1 MKFITNYKGITRG
14 WSGLRPLILSVTHMN
29 TRTRHIRNC
38 RSHERLWNDRCID
51 KNLKDDWL
59 TELNKLKSF
68 NLVSICEGISERR
81 GELIYERPHVNLKI
95 RPEYFYVVSK
105 GFDERI
111 INIETLQNIF
121 SLINTELDFE
131 LKRSF
136 KRGRDFNYR
145 EDIVLRIAFKKQRI
159 SERIDEETINW
170 FEKIIP
176 QIGSFD
182 KFISVLK

>member
-1 MKFITNYKGITRG
+1 M
-14 WSGLRPLILSVTHMN
+14 
-29 TRTRHIRNC
+29 HIRNC

-68 NLVSICEGISERR
+68 NFVSICEGICERR
-81 GELIYERPHVNLKI
+81 GKLIYERPHVNLKI

-121 SLINTELDFE
+121 SLINTEIDFE

-136 KRGRDFNYR
+136 RRVRDFSYR

-159 SERIDEETINW
+159 SKRIDEETIDW
-170 FEKIIP
+170 FAKIIP
-176 QIGSFD
+176 QIESFD
-182 KFISVLK
+182 KFISALKRRRKANESNF

>member
-1 MKFITNYKGITRG
+1 
-14 WSGLRPLILSVTHMN
+14 MN
-29 TRTRHIRNC
+29 TRTRYIRNC

-105 GFDERI
+105 GFNERI

-182 KFISVLK
+182 NFISVLK